1 MNNSVNKMTAVTGA
15 DTPMFLYSKAE
26 ASGNKITG
34 HLFLKGSNSEPD
46 LRLSD
51 VPGDYDSLA
60 AVADEKAIY
69 AAAGSYQ
76 DGLRNI
82 LFFNISNGKVHGA
95 KTVTG
100 SDKYDHIALCIHKDM
115 LYLAVDACAGDHSDI
130 RVFCLDPNGK
140 IHRTFAATK
149 KERAYRMERLVE
161 IYQVRG
167 AYEFDGGDFDPRKY
181 GRDITPDHSVQHGLN
196 LGYRFGFTSG
206 GEHEGVGTTG
216 VFAREL
222 TRDAIFD
229 ALYHRQVYGTTSI
242 HLFATF
248 FADESFMG
256 SEIGTPP
263 AFVTLHGVIRG
274 TDDISA
280 VIAVSNL
287 GEIDLTPHYNPETGK
302 YSTELST
309 DNMEWVYLRVKQAD
323 GNMAWMSP
331 IFFGEEKQK

>member
-1 MNNSVNKMTAVTGA
+1 MYWWQY
-15 DTPMFLYSKAE
+15 L
-26 ASGNKITG
+26 
-34 HLFLKGSNSEPD
+34 
-46 LRLSD
+46 
-51 VPGDYDSLA
+51 
-60 AVADEKAIY
+60 
-69 AAAGSYQ
+69 
-76 DGLRNI
+76 
-82 LFFNISNGKVHGA
+82 
-95 KTVTG
+95 
-100 SDKYDHIALCIHKDM
+100 SDKYNVNFEFETSPADGFQEKLNLKLSSKPFPDILYGAM
-115 LYLAVDACAGDHSDI
+115 LTSDREMQYGSQGTLTPLNKLI
-130 RVFCLDPNGK
+130 EN
-140 IHRTFAATK
+140 
-149 KERAYRMERLVE
+149 
-161 IYQVRG
+161 
-167 AYEFDGGDFDPRKY
+167 YEFDGGDFDPRKY

-309 DNMEWVYLRVKQAD
+309 ANMEWVYLRVKQAD